1 MDNVEVAMISTK
13 IDHMSVQ
20 LDDLDIK
27 VERMDEAI
35 RGNGTH
41 GLVTRMAL
49 HDRRIDSSEAFIIE
63 FQAIRKWVVLG
74 ILGVF
79 GTMAWNVIE
88 WYIQTNA

>member
-13 IDHMSVQ
+13 IDQMSVQ
-20 LDDLDIK
+20 IDDLGIK

-35 RGNGTH
+35 RGNGKL
-41 GLVTRMAL
+41 GLITRTEL
-49 HDRRIDSSEAFIIE
+49 LDRRLDSSEAFIAE
-63 FQAIRKWVVLG
+63 FQGIRKWAVLG

>member
-1 MDNVEVAMISTK
+1 
-13 IDHMSVQ
+13 
-20 LDDLDIK
+20 
-27 VERMDEAI
+27 MDEAI

-49 HDRRIDSSEAFIIE
+49 HDRRIDSSEAFITE

-79 GTMAWNVIE
+79 GTMA
-88 WYIQTNA
+88 